1 VTVIETRPTG
11 SSVASPTNVGA
22 ATGGAASR
30 HAALAD
36 DDDLTYVV
44 MTRAN
49 KDGVRRKNTL
59 TLTFGTPTPPSGAR
73 LKEIFIELRAAY
85 AGGGNAAAPKAQVFR
100 ETVERVKD
108 GKQWKTVQ
116 ISASRSVPKTTPS
129 TLQLAARA
137 ASSFAA
143 SPKLEIVGA
152 PRKTDLDFSLYEVFY
167 NYTYVEKPVVTV
179 TDPTSSISNNFPT
192 VKWQED
198 LDGDGGP
205 RTHYQV
211 KIFSSA
217 QYGAGG
223 FDPDSSASTK
233 SSGAIQSSAT
243 AWQPTGAQLADGTYR
258 AYVKVG
264 QTVNGSVFYG
274 DWDYEEFT
282 VSSTRPGVPTSLTVT
297 PDDANGRIQVQA
309 TKVAAAAGP
318 PAVGTTDYIE
328 FQRSTDGGTTWEDL
342 RTSVGDGR
350 VAPDSGTGIATVYD
364 YEVGN
369 GVSVQYRARGVD
381 DFGTLVDDA
390 VSDYTTASTADSWTS
405 TDWWLKNPLLP
416 SQNVV
421 VQVHSLSEEGQ
432 SARQGIFQAI
442 GADNTIVVSDSRQA
456 KSGAITF
463 RVDTDEEKADL
474 DTLIQSGT
482 PLLLQ
487 GLPDQHWDDRYVIF
501 GDYSRTRAYDKSFAE
516 TTFDTT
522 TWIEVTAPNADLG
535 E

>member
-1 VTVIETRPTG
+1 MTVIETRPTG

-36 DDDLTYVV
+36 DDDLTYVEL
-44 MTRAN
+44 TRAN
-49 KDGVRRKNTL
+49 KDSDRKKNLL
-59 TLTFGTPTPPSGAR
+59 TLTFGTPSPASGAR
-73 LKEIFIELRAAY
+73 LKDIFIQLRVAY
-85 AGGGNAAAPKAQVFR
+85 SGGGNAAAPKVQVFR
-100 ETVERVKD
+100 ETFERVKE
-108 GKQWKTVQ
+108 GKKWKTEQ
-116 ISASRSVPKTTPS
+116 IDATREVPKTTPS
-129 TLQLAARA
+129 TIELARRA

-143 SPKLEIVGA
+143 SPKLQIVGA
-152 PRKTDLDFSLYEVFY
+152 ARKADLNFSLYEVFY
-167 NYTYVEKPVVTV
+167 NYTYVEKPVATV
-179 TDPTSSISNNFPT
+179 TDPAGSVNTSLPT
-192 VKWQED
+192 VKWQD
-198 LDGDGGP
+198 DVDADGGP

-211 KIFSSA
+211 RIFSSA

-223 FDPDSSASTK
+223 FTAAGSASTK
-233 SSGAIQSSAT
+233 DSGQVQSSAT

-258 AYVKVG
+258 AYVRIG

-274 DWDYEEFT
+274 DYSYQEFT
-282 VSSTRPGVPTSLTVT
+282 VSTTRPGTPTSLTVT
-297 PDDANGRIQVQA
+297 PDDANGRIQVAA
-309 TKVAAAAGP
+309 TRVAATAGP

-328 FQRSTDGGTTWEDL
+328 FQRSTDAGTTGEDI

-350 VAPDSGTGIATVYD
+350 VAPNSGTGVATVYD

-369 GVSVQYRARGVD
+369 GVSVQYRARAVD
-381 DFGTLVDDA
+381 DFGTLTDDA
-390 VSDYTTASTADSWTS
+390 VSDYTTASTADSWSS

-416 SQNVV
+416 SQNAI
-421 VQVHSLSEEGQ
+421 VQVHSLTEETQ

-442 GADNTIVVSDSRQA
+442 GADNTVVVSDSRQA
-456 KSGAITF
+456 KSGNITF

-474 DTLIQSGT
+474 DTLVQSGT

-487 GLPDQHWDDRYVIF
+487 GLPDQHWDDRYVMF
-501 GDYSRTRAYDKSFAE
+501 GDYSRQRAYDKSFAE

-522 TWIEVTAPNADLG
+522 SWIEVTEPNADIG